1 MPFSMPW
8 LPRRWRR
15 PRELPAQ
22 TWQQTVQ
29 ALPFLRALSPQ
40 EQQRL
45 ETLVQHFLL
54 EKEFQGAHGLQVSDA
69 MALSVAA
76 QACLPLLH
84 MRPPSGQRDK
94 EGLKV
99 LDWYGDFVGIVIQ
112 PGAAIAPRR
121 RHGADGVVHQYAEIL
136 AGEAMDKGPVMLS
149 WEDVARAADLAES
162 GSNLVI
168 HEFAH
173 KIDMRGMP
181 AGGTPDGAP
190 MLHGGL
196 WHTSSARE
204 ASEHWRSTMLAAYQ
218 HHKEAL
224 SLAQRFGGPV
234 PWLDDYAATDPA
246 EFFAV
251 TCEAYFVARTQLGQ
265 EYPELLALFD
275 GFFHPDLAP
284 ANPFTAAAA
293 P

>member
-1 MPFSMPW
+1 MPFSLPW

-15 PRELPAQ
+15 PRELPTG
-22 TWQQTVQ
+22 TWQQTVL
-29 ALPFLRALSPQ
+29 ALPFLRALSPDELRHLQ
-40 EQQRL
+40 
-45 ETLVQHFLL
+45 TLVRHFLL
-54 EKEFQGAHGLQVSDA
+54 EKEFQGAHGLQISDA

-84 MRPPSGQRDK
+84 MRPPSGQRDDG
-94 EGLKV
+94 GLKA

-112 PGAAIAPRR
+112 PGAAIAPRK
-121 RHGADGVVHQYAEIL
+121 RHGPDGVVHQYAEVL

-149 WEDVARAADLAES
+149 WEDVARAAETS
-162 GSNLVI
+162 EQGSNLVI

-190 MLHGGL
+190 LLHEGL
-196 WHTSSARE
+196 WGTSSAR
-204 ASEHWRSTMLAAYQ
+204 AAGEHWRTTMLHAYQ
-218 HHKEAL
+218 RYREAL
-224 SLAQRFGGPV
+224 SMAERFGGPT
-234 PWLDDYAATDPA
+234 PWLDSYAATDPA

-251 TCEAYFVARTQLGQ
+251 TCEAYFVARTRFSQ
-265 EYPELLALFD
+265 EHPELRVLFD
-275 GFFHPDLAP
+275 GFFCPDLPP
-284 ANPFTAAAA
+284 ASAFTASAA

>member
-1 MPFSMPW
+1 MPFSLPW

-15 PRELPAQ
+15 PRDLPAD
-22 TWQQTVQ
+22 TWPQTVQ
-29 ALPFLRALSPQ
+29 ALPFLRELSPQ
-40 EQQRL
+40 ELRRL
-45 ETLVQHFLL
+45 QTLVRHFLL

-94 EGLKV
+94 DGLKV

-112 PGAAIAPRR
+112 PGAAIAPRK
-121 RHGADGVVHQYAEIL
+121 RHGPDGVVHQYAEVL
-136 AGEAMDKGPVMLS
+136 AGEAMDKGPVMFS
-149 WEDVARAADLAES
+149 WEDIARAADAAEQ

-190 MLHGGL
+190 LLHAGL
-196 WHTSSARE
+196 WGTSSTRQ
-204 ASEHWRSTMLAAYQ
+204 ASEHWRTTMLSAYQ
-218 HHKEAL
+218 RHKEAL
-224 SLAQRFGGPV
+224 SLAERFGGPV

-251 TCEAYFVARTQLGQ
+251 TCEAYFVARARFGQ
-265 EYPELLALFD
+265 EHPELLVLFD
-275 GFFHPDLAP
+275 GFFRPDQAP
-284 ANPFTAAAA
+284 ASTLTA
-293 P
+293 